1 MCGKSLKDKK
11 LCIPEKIQVG
21 VSDRKESVFMSRL
34 AGAHRRWKIYLND
47 AMCVIIGYLIATILV
62 YEKVMLPQ
70 IIFDKVP
77 LFGLL
82 MLACY
87 TIAFEFFKTD
97 AVLWSHADMKSFTR
111 LIASCMAG
119 AVLTYVVELLINVI
133 FDLSL
138 NISFRM
144 NILSFITVTNVI
156 LLDRILIKVIYE
168 DRKKGS
174 IPQSKKKNL
183 LIIGAGSAAEIAI
196 KEIVSRDAFN
206 IVGIIDDDDE
216 KQGCLLNGIKVLGKR
231 TDIGKICNEKNV
243 DEILVALPS
252 VEQNKLVNIV
262 EICEATGVKTKIIP
276 REGILTGSSSEGIT
290 SKARDIQI
298 EDMLYR
304 EQIELENDKI
314 GAYIANRK
322 VMVTGGGGS
331 IGSEICRQVIKYNPK
346 QLIILD
352 NYENCAYE
360 LLLELKNDYPKA
372 DISVVI
378 ATVRDIVAIDEVFA
392 KIRPEIVFHAAAHKH
407 VPLMEQTP
415 KEAVKNNIF
424 GTFNVAR
431 TSIKYGVKRFIMI
444 STDKAVNPTN
454 IMGATKRVC
463 EMMVQAF
470 NDKQRT
476 EFVAVRFGNVL
487 GSNGSVIPIFKQQI
501 KNGGPVK
508 VTHKDITRYFMTIP
522 EAASLVLQAGVYAQ
536 NGEVFVLDMGQPIK
550 IYELAEKMIKLMGH
564 TPGED
569 IKIEIV
575 GLRPGE
581 KLYEELYMTS
591 ENMTS
596 TRHKRIYIA
605 KPIDIDKDVFY
616 GTILNMIQNIDNM
629 TDDEIKKC
637 VADITGTYTIE
648 V

>member
-1 MCGKSLKDKK
+1 MTRITGT
-11 LCIPEKIQVG
+11 
-21 VSDRKESVFMSRL
+21 
-34 AGAHRRWKIYLND
+34 HRRWKIYLND
-47 AMCVIIGYLIATILV
+47 AFCVIIGYVIATLLV
-62 YEKVMLPQ
+62 YEKEILSQ
-70 IIFDKVP
+70 IMFNKVP
-77 LFGLL
+77 MFGLL
-82 MLACY
+82 TLACY
-87 TIAFEFFKTD
+87 TLAFEFFKTD
-97 AVLWSHADMKSFTR
+97 AVLWSYADMKSFTR
-111 LIASCMAG
+111 LVVSTAAG
-119 AVLTYVVELLINVI
+119 AAITYAVELLINLI
-133 FDLSL
+133 FDLTL
-138 NISFRM
+138 NVSFRM
-144 NILSFITVTNVI
+144 NVLSFITITNVI
-156 LLDRILIKVIYE
+156 LLDRIFIKIIYE
-168 DRKKGS
+168 GRKKS
-174 IPQSKKKNL
+174 VIPKSKKKNL
-183 LIIGAGSAAEIAI
+183 LLIGAGSAAEICI
-196 KEIVSRDAFN
+196 KEISSRDVFN

-216 KQGCLLNGIKVLGKR
+216 KQGCLLNGVKILGKR
-231 TDIGKICNEKNV
+231 TDIEKICNEKMV

-252 VEQNKLVNIV
+252 VDQNKLVNIV
-262 EICEATGVKTKIIP
+262 EICESTGIKTKIIP

-290 SKARDIQI
+290 SKARDIEI

-304 EQIELENDKI
+304 EQVELENDKI
-314 GAYIANRK
+314 GEYIANRK
-322 VMVTGGGGS
+322 IMVTGGGGS
-331 IGSEICRQVIKYNPK
+331 IGSEICRQVIKYKPK

-352 NYENCAYE
+352 NYENNAYE
-360 LLLELKNDYPKA
+360 LLLELKNSYPNA

-378 ATVRDIVAIDEVFA
+378 ATVRDNVALDEIFS
-392 KIRPEIVFHAAAHKH
+392 KIRPDIVFHAAAHKH
-407 VPLMEQTP
+407 VPLMETTP

-431 TSIKYGVKRFIMI
+431 TSIKYGVKKFIMI

-463 EMMVQAF
+463 EMMVQTF
-470 NDKQRT
+470 NDKNRT

-536 NGEVFVLDMGQPIK
+536 NGEVFVLDMGKPIK

-564 TPGED
+564 TPGKD
-569 IKIEIV
+569 IDIEIV

-596 TRHKRIYIA
+596 TKHKRIYIA
-605 KPIDIDKDVFY
+605 KPVEIDKDSFY
-616 GTILNMIQNIDNM
+616 GEILYMMKNIDTM
-629 TDDEIKKC
+629 TNEEIKKC

-648 V
+648 A